1 MFLDAAPLD
10 AVGGIILDAE
20 NFLNG
25 RALLTINPLIR
36 FLESVTGLTHAY
48 LSSDGTSFDAVAT
61 ALASSLSSS
70 SSNDIDANSMTD
82 KDVAQS
88 PLLLPPEKRARIW
101 LCEFVD
107 REVRHWAT
115 YLRNALKRPINKTDT
130 DTEARR
136 QEEERVEKQKKLDN
150 LIDVYRQLI
159 SKFDNLPWSGTA
171 DQGLAALH
179 NDDEQKKKKKNYQV
193 TQIPSRASSPT
204 SSLSKWWIDLSLR
217 LVNLLR
223 LGTRENSPSHPR
235 RSNTKTAFITLCIG
249 GACSSRVTESLEWGL
264 VG

>member
-1 MFLDAAPLD
+1 
-10 AVGGIILDAE
+10 
-20 NFLNG
+20 
-25 RALLTINPLIR
+25 
-36 FLESVTGLTHAY
+36 
-48 LSSDGTSFDAVAT
+48 
-61 ALASSLSSS
+61 
-70 SSNDIDANSMTD
+70 MTD

-159 SKFDNLPWSGTA
+159 SK
-171 DQGLAALH
+171 
-179 NDDEQKKKKKNYQV
+179 
-193 TQIPSRASSPT
+193 ASSPT

>member
-179 NDDEQKKKKKNYQV
+179 NDDEQKKKKKK
-193 TQIPSRASSPT
+193 T
-204 SSLSKWWIDLSLR
+204 
-217 LVNLLR
+217 
-223 LGTRENSPSHPR
+223 TR
-235 RSNTKTAFITLCIG
+235 
-249 GACSSRVTESLEWGL
+249 
-264 VG
+264 